1 MTTIQLNNTQM
12 SRPPHTLL
20 QAIENGAA
28 RLAGLWNAAKNR
40 RAVGRLLEWDDHM
53 LRDIGLSHSDVHAA
67 LSTSLQDDPSTWL
80 STISHERRSA
90 LREQA
95 MERRRRTGW

>member
-1 MTTIQLNNTQM
+1 MTTIQLNNTQA
-12 SRPPHTLL
+12 SHPPRTLL

-53 LRDIGLSHSDVHAA
+53 LRDIGLSHSDVHSA
-67 LSTSLQDDPSTWL
+67 LSTSLHDDPSTWL
-80 STISHERRSA
+80 STISRERRSA